1 MKKIVSYFAALL
13 LATLALS
20 SCVKDTTYKG
30 ASVIESLNYSPKLVM
45 DTDDVTVTATISYE
59 RGGITANIVYK
70 VGENS
75 ENSVAMTGPAEGGQF
90 TGVIPAQPSGS
101 EVTFKVV
108 ANNKDNIEAEATGS
122 YTVGAAPQDY
132 TKLRINE
139 LNGNDKFIE
148 IYNFGTAKIK
158 LEGINIY
165 KDTEELVWT
174 CDNRTLE
181 AGAFLLLYSEDVIA
195 SHPEHDVA
203 LVFTSGLSA
212 KKNVRVQLFD
222 PTGTSIDDFNITK
235 HPGGTVAG
243 SYGRNADGLWY
254 TQPTATPGVANVD
267 GVDSVEGWF

>member
-30 ASVIESLNYSPKLVM
+30 ASVIESLNYSPKTVM

-59 RGGITANIVYK
+59 RGGITAKIVYK
-70 VGENS
+70 VGDGAEKT
-75 ENSVAMTGPAEGGQF
+75 VAMTGPAEGGQF

-174 CDNRTLE
+174 CDNRELE
-181 AGAFLLLYSEDVIA
+181 PGAYLVLYSHKGAI
-195 SHPEHDVA
+195 PEGYDEA
-203 LVFTSGLSA
+203 LIFSSGLSA
-212 KKNVRVQLFD
+212 KKNVRIQLFD
-222 PTGTSIDDFNITK
+222 PSATSIDDVNIVN
-235 HPGGTVAG
+235 HPGIEYPG
-243 SYGRNADGLWY
+243 SFGLNADGKWY
-254 TQPTATPGVANVD
+254 VQDTPTPGAVNID
-267 GVDSVEGWF
+267 GTESMEGWF

>member
-1 MKKIVSYFAALL
+1 
-13 LATLALS
+13 
-20 SCVKDTTYKG
+20 
-30 ASVIESLNYSPKLVM
+30 M
-45 DTDDVTVTATISYE
+45 DTDEVTVTVSISYVG
-59 RGGITANIVYK
+59 GGISADLKYK
-70 VGENS
+70 VGTNAEQT
-75 ENSVAMTGPAEGGQF
+75 VVMTGPAEGGTF
-90 TGVIPAQPSGS
+90 TGKIPAQDSGKEVVFRIIAKNKDGFET
-101 EVTFKVV
+101 EVTG
-108 ANNKDNIEAEATGS
+108 N
-122 YTVGAAPQDY
+122 YTVGAAPIDY
-132 TKLRINE
+132 TKLRLNE

-148 IYNFGTAKIK
+148 IYNFGDVKIK
-158 LEGINIY
+158 LEGIY
-165 KDTEELVWT
+165 VEKDDGLVWT

-254 TQPTATPGVANVD
+254 TQPTAPGVAN
-267 GVDSVEGWF
+267 GWSR